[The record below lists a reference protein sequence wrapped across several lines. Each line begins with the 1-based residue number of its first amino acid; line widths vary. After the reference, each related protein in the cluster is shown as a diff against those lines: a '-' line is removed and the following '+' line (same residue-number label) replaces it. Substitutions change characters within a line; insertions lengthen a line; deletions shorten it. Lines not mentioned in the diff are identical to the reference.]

1 MDAEEVSIRATSLSV
16 EPQGIDFGNL
26 KPGDG
31 ANATLRVSG
40 GPGQVIVHSDRL
52 RVTPISFGS
61 ESTELQLTLLSGS
74 VGELI
79 WDDILLQ
86 GDAAELKVLVTARW
100 EEVIGPKPEPKP
112 MPQPEPEPVPEPI
125 PVKPLPVEKDKERQK
140 AKAGLSR
147 NKIGERTFKGRAC
160 PWCGKNIR
168 YDTNSQSWKPC
179 GTCKGARIVVSVILR
194 ISREFYLGA
203 RELGPSVRE
212 IWGIL
217 VGKEK

>member
-1 MDAEEVSIRATSLSV
+1 MDADEVPTRVASLSV
-16 EPQGIDFGNL
+16 EPQGISFGSL

-31 ANATLRVSG
+31 ANATLRVSD

-61 ESTELQLTLLSGS
+61 EGTELQLTLLGGS

-86 GDAAELKVLVTARW
+86 GDTAELKVLVTARW
-100 EEVIGPKPEPKP
+100 EEVIEPRHKL
-112 MPQPEPEPVPEPI
+112 EPEP
-125 PVKPLPVEKDKERQK
+125 LPVGEAMPPKTLSGEKEKERQK

-168 YDTNSQSWKPC
+168 YDTNSHSWKPC
-179 GTCKGARIVVSVILR
+179 ETCKGARIPISVLLR
-194 ISREFYLGA
+194 ISKEFYLGLK
-203 RELGPSVRE
+203 EVRSSMAE
-212 IWGIL
+212 IWDTL
-217 VGKEK
+217 LGKEEKRR